1 VKNQVWIGILVACA
15 GLLGWLA
22 VGELR
27 RKGRP
32 RSSGH
37 DGAGG
42 DGGWFDG
49 GSHAGG
55 HGGMSDAGSID
66 SGGGDGGGGGD

>member
-1 VKNQVWIGILVACA
+1 MKNQVWIGILVACA
-15 GLLGWLA
+15 GLLGWL

-55 HGGMSDAGSID
+55 HGA
-66 SGGGDGGGGGD
+66 